1 MLEQRKTLVLP
12 DDKVHANFLFQTKGL
27 PASMSQQSWRE
38 ALAIYT
44 RPATLA
50 LLLLGFAAGLP
61 YMLVFSTLSFWLREA
76 GVTAQT
82 IGFASLIGLSYA
94 FKWIW
99 APILDQWQLPLL
111 GKLGRRR
118 SWLFLSQLLVVMG
131 LVGMAMFNPQQ
142 HLAVLIAFAVLVAFA
157 SATQDIA
164 VDAYRLE
171 IAESSQQAALA
182 ATYQTGYRLA
192 TLLASAGALYF
203 AGWFGADPHRYSFA
217 GWSSTYLL
225 FALLM
230 LATLAGSLCLREP
243 PVSERALAAA
253 DYGLAEQL
261 VSVLILIVLLISLP
275 ALLTQ
280 LYNSNWSLLLENG
293 PLPFVQ
299 EDRAF
304 LRALL
309 YLLLTILC
317 LSAPLRRSLTP
328 VLRPVNDFV
337 SRYRWQALL
346 LLGLIATY
354 RMSDVVLGTMANVF
368 YVDQGFTKE
377 QIASISKVFGLLM
390 TLLGAGAGGLLV
402 ARFGIL
408 PILFIGGVAS
418 AATNLMFLWLLQ
430 SGAHMPLLTLTISCD
445 NLSAGLASAA
455 FIAYLSSLTNLKF
468 SASQYAL
475 LSSIMLLLPRLI
487 GGYSGA
493 MVEKLGFAQFFL
505 ITALLGIPTL
515 LLILWQWRWPLKIP
529 A

>member
-1 MLEQRKTLVLP
+1 
-12 DDKVHANFLFQTKGL
+12 
-27 PASMSQQSWRE
+27 MSQTSWRE
-38 ALAIYT
+38 ALVTYT
-44 RPATLA
+44 RPAALA

-61 YMLVFSTLSFWLREA
+61 YMLVFSTLSVWLREA
-76 GVTAQT
+76 GVTIDA
-82 IGFASLIGLSYA
+82 IGYASLIGLSYA
-94 FKWIW
+94 FKWTW
-99 APILDQWQLPLL
+99 APILDQWRLPLL

-118 SWLFLSQLLVVMG
+118 SWLLFSQLLLVIG
-131 LVGMAMFNPQQ
+131 LVGMALFNPQQ

-171 IAESSQQAALA
+171 IAQNTEQAVLA

-203 AGWFGADPHRYSFA
+203 AGWFGGDAHAYSFA

-230 LATLAGSLCLREP
+230 LATLLASLRLREP
-243 PVSERALAAA
+243 PSSARAPQTA
-253 DYGLAEQL
+253 DFGLWEQL
-261 VSVLILIVLLISLP
+261 ASVLILIVLLISIP

-280 LYNSNWSLLLENG
+280 LYHTNWSLLFEGGSL
-293 PLPFVQ
+293 LDLLQ
-299 EDRAF
+299 DDRAF

-309 YLLLTILC
+309 YLLLTGLC
-317 LSAPLRRSLTP
+317 LSAYGRQGLIP
-328 VLRPVNDFV
+328 VLRPVNDFI

-354 RMSDVVLGTMANVF
+354 RMSDIVLGTMANVF
-368 YVDQGFTKE
+368 YIDQGFTKA
-377 QIASISKVFGLLM
+377 QIASVGKVFGLAM

-408 PILFIGGVAS
+408 PILFIGGLAS
-418 AATNLMFLWLLQ
+418 AATNLMFLLLLQ
-430 SGAHMPLLTLTISCD
+430 SGPNMQLLMLTISCD

-475 LSSIMLLLPRLI
+475 LSSIMLLLPKLI
-487 GGYSGA
+487 GGYSGR
-493 MVEKLGFAQFFL
+493 MVNDFGFASFFL
-505 ITALLGIPTL
+505 ITAALGLPTL
-515 LLILWQWRWPLKIP
+515 LLILWQWRWPIKLP
-529 A
+529 AEERLALSPNPSPTSGRGE